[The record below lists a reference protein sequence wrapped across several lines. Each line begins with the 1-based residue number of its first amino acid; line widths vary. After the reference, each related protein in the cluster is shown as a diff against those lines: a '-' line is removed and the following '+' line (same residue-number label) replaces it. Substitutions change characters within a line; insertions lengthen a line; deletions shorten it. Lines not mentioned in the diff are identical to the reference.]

1 MNFIPVNKVI
11 YEYTNYE
18 KETYNTKHLIRD
30 LKLCNEYIILF
41 TNNMCDKNSSFIEIT
56 LYKED
61 EIKEKINISINTPY
75 KLLNKNVSSLEIEIH
90 LDKHILFDLKVLE
103 NPILFN
109 EHTYEN
115 SPKIKDFIKNINKIS
130 LKNNKEKPYYDIKI
144 ACILDE
150 FTYECFSYEANLMQ
164 LQSMNWLKQ
173 IKEFQ
178 PQFLFVES
186 AWYGICKTWIEKVA
200 CEEKIDET
208 ILDIIHYCNKN
219 NIPTVF
225 FNKEGMINLSYFEKS
240 SSIFDYV
247 FVSDENI
254 IPKQIKSSNHNKVYP
269 LSFAAQPKIHNSI
282 NKNKFKLGEIAFA
295 GGWYNTKHLHRVENF
310 EYILKP
316 ALNYKVDIFDRNFH
330 QRPILE
336 FLDKYWPEEYLNNIV
351 GRLDYN
357 YMVEAYKN
365 YSLFLNVNSI
375 QNSSFMVSRRVYE
388 ILACKTLILTS
399 FSQGIECNFKDY
411 VFISKSKENTIEILE
426 NLNKHKLKNNK
437 LAKKAQRY
445 VLENHT
451 YKHRLE
457 EILDTINI
465 KYEKSKPIN
474 IGIISIIN
482 SIYQIENISTSVLKQ
497 NYKHTFIFLVI
508 NKNISSYYRLKQL
521 VNLPNIHSFIY
532 ESKEDLFNIFNKI
545 YDLNKD
551 ISYYSLFNLKNYY
564 SQNYIR
570 DYVNVLSFVKADVIG
585 KAQIYNFKNLNIKMC
600 TCDNKDSYCNKLY
613 IDTIFFNKKFFKN
626 YANCFYHHKENII
639 CNVGTDFIFYSD
651 DEFNFLENM
660 SKENII
666 PKDFYNFVES

>member
-1 MNFIPVNKVI
+1 MNFIPVNKII
-11 YEYTNYE
+11 YEYTNYQ
-18 KETYNTKHLIRD
+18 KETFNTKHLIKD
-30 LKLCNEYIILF
+30 LRLCNEYLILF
-41 TNNMCDKNSSFIEIT
+41 TNNICDKSSSFIEIT

-61 EIKEKINISINTPY
+61 ESKEKINITINTPY
-75 KLLNKNVSSLEIEIH
+75 KLLNKNVNFLEIDVH
-90 LDKHILFDLKVLE
+90 LDKYIFFDLKILE
-103 NPILFN
+103 KPIPFDEN
-109 EHTYEN
+109 TYEN
-115 SPKIKDFIKNINKIS
+115 SHKIQKFIKNIDKIS
-130 LKNNKEKPYYDIKI
+130 IKNNKKEPSYDIKI

-150 FTYECFSYEANLMQ
+150 FTYECFSYEANLLQ

-173 IKEFQ
+173 IKEFK

-186 AWYGICKTWIEKVA
+186 AWHGICKTWVEKIA

-208 ILDIIHYCNKN
+208 ILDLIHYCNKN
-219 NIPTVF
+219 DIPTVF
-225 FNKEGMINLSYFEKS
+225 FNKEGMINLNYFEKS
-240 SSIFDYV
+240 SSIFDYI

-254 IPKQIKSSNHNKVYP
+254 IPKQIKACNHNKVYP

-295 GGWYNTKHLHRVENF
+295 GGWYNTKHLDRVKNF

-316 ALNYKVDIFDRNFH
+316 ALNYNVDIFDRNFH
-330 QRPILE
+330 QRSILE
-336 FLDKYWPEEYLNNIV
+336 FLGKYWPEEYLNNIV

-399 FSQGIECNFKDY
+399 FSQGIEINFKDY
-411 VFISKSKENTIEILE
+411 VFISKNKEDTIEILE
-426 NLNKHKLKNNK
+426 NLNKNKLKNNK

-482 SIYQIENISTSVLKQ
+482 SIYQIENIFTSVLKQ
-497 NYKHTFIFLVI
+497 NYKHTFIFLII

-521 VNLPNIHSFIY
+521 VNSPNIHSFIY

-564 SQNYIR
+564 SQNYIK
-570 DYVNVLSFVKADVIG
+570 DYVNILYFVKADVIG
-585 KAQIYNFKNLNIKMC
+585 KAQIYNLKNLNIEMC
-600 TCDNKDSYCNKLY
+600 TCDNKDSYCNKIY
-613 IDTIFFNKKFFKN
+613 KDTIFFNKRFFKN
-626 YANCFYHHKENII
+626 FLNDFYYYKENII
-639 CNVGTDFIFYSD
+639 YNVDNNFVFYSD
-651 DEFNFLENM
+651 DEFNFLGNM